1 MLTGLNHITI
11 AVNDLERSFRFY
23 TELLGM
29 TPHAKWDK
37 GAYLSLGE
45 LWFCLNIDKS
55 SPAQDYTHIAFS
67 IASENFE
74 IMKLVLEE
82 KGIKQWQENH
92 SEGDSLY
99 LLDPDG
105 HKLEIHVGN
114 MKSRIASMKAEKY
127 QSLKLL

>member
-1 MLTGLNHITI
+1 MRTGLNHITI
-11 AVNDLERSFRFY
+11 AVNDLEKSFRFY
-23 TELLGM
+23 TELLGI
-29 TPHAKWDK
+29 TPHAMWDK

-67 IASENFE
+67 IDSNDFE
-74 IMKLVLEE
+74 PMKLALRE
-82 KGIKQWQENH
+82 KGIKEWQKNH
-92 SEGDSLY
+92 SEGNSLY

-105 HKLEIHVGN
+105 HKLEIHVGD
-114 MKSRIASMKAEKY
+114 MKSRIASMKDEKY